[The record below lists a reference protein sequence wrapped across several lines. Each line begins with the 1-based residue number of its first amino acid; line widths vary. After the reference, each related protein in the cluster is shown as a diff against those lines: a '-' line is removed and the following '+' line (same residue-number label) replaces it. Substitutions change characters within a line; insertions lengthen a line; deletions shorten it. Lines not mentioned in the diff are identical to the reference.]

1 MDTLFE
7 KYYRKADNVL
17 LTFQRSLL
25 NEIDWN
31 NRLIG
36 IKGARGAGKTTL
48 LFQYIILHHLP
59 QDNQTL
65 YLSLDD
71 LYFTKN
77 NLVTLA
83 DQFVKEG

>member
-1 MDTLFE
+1 MEHLFE
-7 KYYRKADNVL
+7 KYYRKLDNVSL
-17 LTFQRSLL
+17 SFQRALL
-25 NEIDWN
+25 KDIDWN

-48 LFQYIILHHLP
+48 LLQYIHLQKLP

-65 YLSLDD
+65 YASLDD

-77 NLVTLA
+77 NLISLA